1 MKCLEKRIGGMLM
14 LIMSL
19 ALCNCNHSVAQTG
32 ESDQPKIEF
41 GARKNP
47 ASGTADRLGTF
58 KTVFADVAEKVV
70 PSVVSVIPT
79 KIDTVVFYNNPFY
92 HFFDSPFNDDP
103 FGFFFGQPHS
113 RQRRPEPQVKKQERR
128 QQGLGSGVIVSSR
141 GHILT
146 NYHVVSGADEIEV
159 KLNDGRV
166 YEADIVG
173 SDSLSDVSVLK
184 LKVDVEDLPVA
195 YLGNSDNLR
204 PGDWV
209 IAVGNPFSLTSTV
222 TTGIVSALGRNVS
235 GGDAYQNFIQTDAAI
250 NPGNSGGALVNIDGE
265 LIGINTMIYTR
276 SGGYMGIGFA
286 IPINMAQ
293 RIMEDLIYHGKVER
307 GWIGVTVQDI
317 DSDLQEALD
326 LKGRGGVLVGDV
338 YKDEPAHKA
347 GMKRGDVILRV
358 NGKEVGTANQL
369 RNVVA
374 SIRPG
379 KQVPVTI
386 LRDEREVTLKMK
398 IAKRDGEKIGELAG
412 SDLSGIPEKEKKSL
426 QKKLG
431 ITVSNLTSRMRQQY
445 SIDRKVNGVVVTG
458 IDRKY
463 QDARI
468 SLREGDVITDI
479 KVSGSAMASVR
490 DVKEFEK
497 VTRKIKKG
505 DSVLFSVN
513 RSGRSFFAAFK
524 IR

>member
-1 MKCLEKRIGGMLM
+1 MVV
-14 LIMSL
+14 MSF
-19 ALCNCNHSVAQTG
+19 ALLHCNQSVAQTG
-32 ESDQPKIEF
+32 ESGEQKIEF
-41 GARKNP
+41 GARENP
-47 ASGTADRLGTF
+47 ASGASDRLGSF

-79 KIDTVVFYNNPFY
+79 KIDTVVFFNNPFY
-92 HFFDSPFNDDP
+92 HFFDSPFDNDP
-103 FGFFFGQPHS
+103 FGFFFGQPQPG
-113 RQRRPEPQVKKQERR
+113 QRRAEPQVRKQERR
-128 QQGLGSGVIVSSR
+128 QQGLGSGVIVSSK

-166 YEADIVG
+166 YEADIIG

-184 LKVDVEDLPVA
+184 IKGDVKDLPVA
-195 YLGNSDNLR
+195 YLGNSDKLR

-222 TTGIVSALGRNVS
+222 TTGIVSALGRSVS

-293 RIMEDLIYHGKVER
+293 RIMEDLIHHGRVER

-317 DSDLQEALD
+317 DSDLREALD
-326 LKGRGGVLVGDV
+326 LKGRRGVLVGDV
-338 YKDEPAHKA
+338 YKDQPAHRA
-347 GMKRGDVILRV
+347 GIKRGDVIV
-358 NGKEVGTANQL
+358 EINGNEVGTSNQL

-374 SIRPG
+374 AIRPG

-386 LRDEREVTLKMK
+386 LRDNREVKLKIK
-398 IAKRDGEKIGELAG
+398 IARRDGDKIGELAG
-412 SDLSGIPEKEKKSL
+412 SDQPDTPEKEMEGI

-431 ITVSNLTSRMRQQY
+431 ITVSNLTPRMRRLY
-445 SIDRKVNGVVVTG
+445 SIDRRVKGVVVTG
-458 IDRKY
+458 VDRKY
-463 QDARI
+463 QDARM
-468 SLREGDVITDI
+468 SLREGDVITGI
-479 KVSGSAMASVR
+479 KVSGSAAVSVSE
-490 DVKEFEK
+490 VKEFEK

-513 RSGRSFFAAFK
+513 RAGRSFFAAFK
-524 IR
+524 IEE